1 MNNNIKE
8 NKYHVWIDLYWKH
21 FELHS
26 KQRMQMLQFY
36 ISIIVI
42 LFGGLFTL
50 YSLEQR
56 VILFE
61 IVVCSMISLI
71 SLVFSFLDYRTSIL
85 IKDAEDSL
93 KKIEC
98 LLISE
103 NENNIALFLQSSKN
117 DETRNYISYSK
128 SIRYSEYIISAIGV
142 LLAICIY
149 FNFF

>member
-8 NKYHVWIDLYWKH
+8 NKYYVWIDLYWKH

-26 KQRMQMLQFY
+26 KQRIQMLQFY
-36 ISIIVI
+36 ISIVVI

-56 VILFE
+56 EILSE
-61 IVVCSMISLI
+61 IAVCSMITLI

-93 KKIEC
+93 KKIERI
-98 LLISE
+98 LISE
-103 NENNIALFLQSSKN
+103 DESNVALFSQSAQK
-117 DETRNYISYSK
+117 DESRNYISYSK
-128 SIRYSEYIISAIGV
+128 SIRCSEYIISAIGV
-142 LLAICIY
+142 LLAIGIY
-149 FNFF
+149 FNFI